1 TDLEKALNIFE
12 KAEDKH
18 AIMTVSSL
26 LGGSYEKKE
35 DYKNAL
41 YYFQKYSKEH
51 NEILS
56 EQSLKDIAWIR
67 AKYDSENREKH
78 ITELQNSHLQ
88 KEKQIKN
95 NLIIIISLISVIL
108 IIVRSEEHTSEL

>member
-1 TDLEKALNIFE
+1 FPYTTLFR
-12 KAEDKH
+12 
-18 AIMTVSSL
+18 S
-26 LGGSYEKKE
+26 
-35 DYKNAL
+35 KNAL

-108 IIVRSEEHTSEL
+108 IIVMLLVLDRKSTRLNSSH